1 VNPALIGRLGTL
13 VRELNA
19 EGRTFIIVE
28 HNMEMVMSLS
38 HHVVVFDR
46 GAPIAEGE
54 PADIQNDPRVLEAYL
69 GV

>member
-1 VNPALIGRLGTL
+1 VNPALVDRIADL

-28 HNMEMVMSLS
+28 HNMELVMGLS
-38 HHVVVFDR
+38 DHVVVFDR
-46 GAPIAEGE
+46 GQPIAQGT
-54 PADIQNDPRVLEAYL
+54 PAAVQDDPLVLEAYL